1 MRPMVVVVPKRTTH
15 CPVCGLAI
23 TLDASI
29 RIRPAPG
36 SVPKNQRTVEDIMP
50 PPDEGDEMT

>member
-1 MRPMVVVVPKRTTH
+1 MVVVVPKRTTH

-36 SVPKNQRTVEDIMP
+36 TVAKGQGKLD
-50 PPDEGDEMT
+50 DDQADAVAQKVAQDG